1 MSLIISMMWL
11 ISNFM
16 REGSEFEKYDTRREM
31 SRDEGNEFGRI
42 LSESVFIILNFIR
55 KTKLVSN
62 IHLLKLVPQPFQRN
76 QIVPKHLHATKQP
89 ALQRLKEKK
98 KKHTNKRQQN
108 PIQSQFKDPFSL

>member
-16 REGSEFEKYDTRREM
+16 REEGSEFEKYDTRREM

-42 LSESVFIILNFIR
+42 LTESVFIILNFIR

-62 IHLLKLVPQPFQRN
+62 IHLLKLVPQPFQRY

-89 ALQRLKEKK
+89 ALQRLKKK
-98 KKHTNKRQQN
+98 KKNTPTRGSK
-108 PIQSQFKDPFSL
+108 IQSNLNPFSL